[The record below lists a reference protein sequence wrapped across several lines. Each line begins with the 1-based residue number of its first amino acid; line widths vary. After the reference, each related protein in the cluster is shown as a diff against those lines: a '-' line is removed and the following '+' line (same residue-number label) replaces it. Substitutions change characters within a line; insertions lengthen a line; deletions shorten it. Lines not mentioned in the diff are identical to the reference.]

1 MPLKQCRG
9 KSQCGGF
16 EAILQNSFAQV
27 CMHVTNQP
35 VGVEVGSGE
44 HVPRAVDPSDI
55 CLGGGDCT
63 VHAQFMSTSNAYQ

>member
-1 MPLKQCRG
+1 MPQKARDTVHCLMHRCRWGRPLRHCRG

-16 EAILQNSFAQV
+16 EAVLQNSLAQV

-55 CLGGGDCT
+55 W
-63 VHAQFMSTSNAYQ
+63 